1 MSSILPFPKDS
12 SQLKHSACSLLS
24 GTLRSNP
31 VMVDGDRLTLRVQIH
46 HYSDQDT
53 AEVRVRMLVSEEG
66 TPDRESIVLEGS
78 AAAHDEVAAAEVVW
92 DGDSDAVLPALQGS
106 RVRLEM
112 VVGSGVTVF
121 AFGFTH

>member
-1 MSSILPFPKDS
+1 M
-12 SQLKHSACSLLS
+12 
-24 GTLRSNP
+24 
-31 VMVDGDRLTLRVQIH
+31 VVDGDRLTLRVQTH

-66 TPDRESIVLEGS
+66 TPDREAIVLEGS

-92 DGDSDAVLPALQGS
+92 DVYSDFAAIQGS

-112 VVGSGVTVF
+112 VVGLGVTVF
-121 AFGFTH
+121 SFGFTD